1 MSATAKIKM
10 VRMTP
15 RKVRVVAKQV
25 RGKDVQEAIDY
36 LTFCKRRP
44 ARPLLKLL
52 KSAVSNADQ
61 KGGMDIDN
69 LYISELLVDKG
80 PTMKRW
86 LPRARGMATPILKR
100 SSRVSITLH
109 ERA

>member
-15 RKVRVVAKQV
+15 RKVRVVANQL
-25 RGKDVQEAIDY
+25 RGKNVQEAIDY
-36 LTFCKRRP
+36 LTFCSRRP
-44 ARPLLKLL
+44 ARPLLKLI

-100 SSRVSITLH
+100 SSRVSVTLD

>member
-15 RKVRVVAKQV
+15 RKVRVVANQV
-25 RGKDVQEAIDY
+25 RGKNVQEAIDY

-44 ARPLLKLL
+44 ARPLLKLI

-69 LYISELLVDKG
+69 LYISQLLVDTG

-100 SSRVSITLH
+100 SSRVSITLD